1 MTLFTNKI
9 LPRSL
14 YQPES
19 PLLVCE
25 PQKSAVFEYQG
36 KVNQRSNLLARTN
49 FRLFEGLVQ
58 IKLPFHFIG
67 GIDEMINQVSA
78 GYALFKGIRQ
88 QIPDPIVSR
97 FRTWDDCVEA
107 SEHEDE
113 PDLVRLVR
121 IIEQYTYEIPDIPPG
136 TLRRAEGRERV

>member
-1 MTLFTNKI
+1 
-9 LPRSL
+9 
-14 YQPES
+14 
-19 PLLVCE
+19 
-25 PQKSAVFEYQG
+25 
-36 KVNQRSNLLARTN
+36 
-49 FRLFEGLVQ
+49 
-58 IKLPFHFIG
+58 
-67 GIDEMINQVSA
+67 MINQVSA

-121 IIEQYTYEIPDIPPG
+121 IIEQYTDEIPEILQG
-136 TLRRAEGRERV
+136 MKKRHRSEEHTSELQSLMRISYAVFCLKKKNKE

>member
-1 MTLFTNKI
+1 
-9 LPRSL
+9 
-14 YQPES
+14 
-19 PLLVCE
+19 
-25 PQKSAVFEYQG
+25 
-36 KVNQRSNLLARTN
+36 
-49 FRLFEGLVQ
+49 
-58 IKLPFHFIG
+58 
-67 GIDEMINQVSA
+67 MINQVSA

-121 IIEQYTYEIPDIPPG
+121 IIEQYTDEIPEILQGMKKRHCPDVNRAKIIVG
-136 TLRRAEGRERV
+136 TAHKSKGLEYDHVIIKSEEHTSELQSLMRISYAVFCLKQHTSKISDNNTHTLYTETN

>member
-1 MTLFTNKI
+1 
-9 LPRSL
+9 
-14 YQPES
+14 
-19 PLLVCE
+19 
-25 PQKSAVFEYQG
+25 
-36 KVNQRSNLLARTN
+36 
-49 FRLFEGLVQ
+49 
-58 IKLPFHFIG
+58 
-67 GIDEMINQVSA
+67 MINQVSA

-121 IIEQYTYEIPDIPPG
+121 IIEQSTDEIPEILQGMKKRHCPAVNRPKLIVGTAHTSKAIAYDTVTHPHAFLPPPKP
-136 TLRRAEGRERV
+136 

>member
-1 MTLFTNKI
+1 
-9 LPRSL
+9 
-14 YQPES
+14 
-19 PLLVCE
+19 
-25 PQKSAVFEYQG
+25 
-36 KVNQRSNLLARTN
+36 
-49 FRLFEGLVQ
+49 
-58 IKLPFHFIG
+58 
-67 GIDEMINQVSA
+67 MINQVSA

-121 IIEQYTYEIPDIPPG
+121 IIEQYTDEIPEILQGMKKRHCPDVN
-136 TLRRAEGRERV
+136 RAKIIVGPAHKSKGLEYDHVIILDDFLKIERASCRERVCQYV